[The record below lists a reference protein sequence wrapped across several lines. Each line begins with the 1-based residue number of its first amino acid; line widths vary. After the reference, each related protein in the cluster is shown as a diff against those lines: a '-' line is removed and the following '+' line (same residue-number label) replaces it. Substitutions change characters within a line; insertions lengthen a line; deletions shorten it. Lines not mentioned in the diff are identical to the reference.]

1 MRRDH
6 FPRNGSTQ
14 NYVRDRVVVEGVV
27 VVILGSITVQDV
39 LSCIFVGRLAI
50 VEMQV
55 SMCRTVHEILRML
68 SRNVPDILH
77 ACNLL

>member
-1 MRRDH
+1 
-6 FPRNGSTQ
+6 
-14 NYVRDRVVVEGVV
+14 VRDRVVVECVV

-55 SMCRTVHEILRML
+55 RMCRTVHEILRML
-68 SRNVPDILH
+68 SQNVPDILH
-77 ACNLL
+77 ACNLLLP